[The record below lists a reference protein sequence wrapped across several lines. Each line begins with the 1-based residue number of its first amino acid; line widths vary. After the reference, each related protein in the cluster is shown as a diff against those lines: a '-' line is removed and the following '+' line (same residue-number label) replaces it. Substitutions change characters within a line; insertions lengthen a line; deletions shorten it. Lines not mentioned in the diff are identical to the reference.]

1 MKKKRKKIE
10 ESKVIINPGSEL
22 LPTITSSTADILKR
36 EAYSRSVKD
45 DFLIDVSEYDIPN
58 METTMNIL
66 EETPTYTTAH
76 YFGKELLNI
85 ITTETTMKDIFV
97 LPPEKKKIEKLKE
110 GTGYLLTKIK
120 TIESYYVIQQHFK
133 YNIPLTTNYYTIGNF
148 LINLKL
154 LLEMIDYYE
163 IKKDYATLKW
173 LIIILYK
180 LLCKSFLSYNHH
192 SLDEKAFFVN
202 KGIVTLYLR
211 KKKTIFLKSSTPKLD
226 EEVIIVKLF

>member
-1 MKKKRKKIE
+1 
-10 ESKVIINPGSEL
+10 L

-45 DFLIDVSEYDIPN
+45 DFLIDVSDYDIPN
-58 METTMNIL
+58 MEATMNIL

-148 LINLKL
+148 FN
-154 LLEMIDYYE
+154 
-163 IKKDYATLKW
+163 
-173 LIIILYK
+173 
-180 LLCKSFLSYNHH
+180 KS
-192 SLDEKAFFVN
+192 KA
-202 KGIVTLYLR
+202 
-211 KKKTIFLKSSTPKLD
+211 SS
-226 EEVIIVKLF
+226 